1 MQKIILEDYIAEA
14 ATAAAMD
21 FAAGALN
28 SAVHKIIQESGAIT
42 RDEVNMIANMYEK
55 IVYEAM
61 DEFVPSDEE
70 IQDLINK
77 LEAAGYKVVKA
88 EEVEAEE
95 APEAAEADEAAEGKE
110 ADEAAEDVVN
120 ESADL
125 AAKIAAKLQI
135 L

>member
-1 MQKIILEDYIAEA
+1 MQSIILENYLAEA

-70 IQDLINK
+70 IQDLIAK

-88 EEVEAEE
+88 EEVAEK
-95 APEAAEADEAAEGKE
+95 APEAGKAAEN
-110 ADEAAEDVVN
+110 VVN

>member
-1 MQKIILEDYIAEA
+1 MQSIILENYLAEA
-14 ATAAAMD
+14 ATAVAMD

-61 DEFVPSDEE
+61 DEFVPSDDE
-70 IQDLINK
+70 IQDLIAK

-88 EEVEAEE
+88 EKV
-95 APEAAEADEAAEGKE
+95 PEADKGGEASEG
-110 ADEAAEDVVN
+110 VVN